1 MPKRPMTISRTIVIA
16 VDRPTVYR
24 AISDPRET
32 TRWSPENT
40 GARLDAGGTASST
53 DVRLTEGDTFVGSNK
68 RGRFRWVTRCKVL
81 IADQDQAFG
90 FRVQQIGIK
99 QPKVNGAIAVWE
111 YRLRDVDGGTEVT
124 ETWTDLRT
132 RWPDAAARVFD
143 FLATRGSRFAEFN
156 TRNIDTTLA
165 NLKRTLEAA

>member
-1 MPKRPMTISRTIVIA
+1 MTVSRSVVIA

-40 GARLDAGGTASST
+40 GARFDAPNASADSAPL
-53 DVRLTEGDTFVGSNK
+53 VAGDIFVGSNK
-68 RGRFRWVTRCKVL
+68 RFSFRWVTRCQVVV
-81 IADQDQAFG
+81 ADQDEAFG
-90 FRVQQIGIK
+90 FRVEGFGLK
-99 QPKVNGAIAVWE
+99 KPRAVPAFATWE
-111 YRLRDVDGGTEVT
+111 YRLRNVDGGTEVT

-143 FLATRGSRFAEFN
+143 FLATRGSRFVDFN
-156 TRNIDTTLA
+156 TGNIETTLA
-165 NLKRTLEAA
+165 NLKRTLEAGQ